1 MALITSSPANF
12 ARLLEIQKQSLESSQ
27 AIQTLLTNG
36 PPAKREEESLKIQKQ
51 QLELDKKQV
60 KVSEDELKA
69 SKAFLS
75 IGDKLKALAS
85 GGLPSAHGMKQGILS
100 SLNFGGILNKVMAKN
115 DFVKNQ
121 RDLGRTESTKDLHK
135 EFEVRNTAKK
145 DYDAANA
152 DIEKFKKANPGV
164 DEDELR
170 KRAMPGSKV
179 AQAFERKDTAMKT
192 VAGLAK
198 PVINTDAAEKAK
210 TFDVDEKEVESDKKA
225 DENAKVLKKIEEN
238 TSSLAPPGKSGKPV
252 AAAEGKGLFSG
263 LAGGMGKA
271 LDGMKTFGIGLIAIA
286 GALWIA
292 SKALASFAD
301 LEWDSIAK
309 GMVALGGLVLAAI
322 GLDKVKGS
330 IIKGA
335 VVLGILGVALWGI
348 GEVFKGFAELDWETI
363 GKGFA
368 MIVGLGVIAAVMG
381 LAAPLLF
388 TGAAALAAIGVALV
402 PLAFALDLAKD
413 GLDAFATT
421 MERLSKVDAANIA
434 LLGPALV
441 SLGVGMAAF
450 GAAGAVAGV
459 GNLVGGFLSKVSG
472 QASPVDQ
479 IIALGAQGQ
488 NIQAAG
494 VGVEKLGIGLKSFSS
509 IDPDKIKAIA
519 ALPVDKIAAMGL
531 AMNAGNQ
538 IEKSSGANAGATLA
552 AQGGTGGN
560 NTSVVAPTTNIQ
572 NKTQTVVT
580 PPIRNQDQS
589 MSRYLRSRFA

>member
-12 ARLLEIQKQSLESSQ
+12 ARLLEIQKQSLESTQ

-85 GGLPSAHGMKQGILS
+85 GGLPTAHGIKQGILG

-135 EFEVRNTAKK
+135 EFEVRNSAKK
-145 DYDAANA
+145 DYDAANK

-198 PVINTDAAEKAK
+198 PVINTDAADKAK
-210 TFDVDEKEVESDKKA
+210 TFDVDEKEVETDKKS
-225 DENAKVLKKIEEN
+225 DENAKVLKAIADN
-238 TSSLAPPGKSGKPV
+238 TESLKDPKKSGKPV

-322 GLDKVKGS
+322 GLDKMKGS

-335 VVLGILGVALWGI
+335 LVLGVLGLALWGI

-363 GKGFA
+363 GKGFV
-368 MIVGLGVIAAVMG
+368 MIAGLGVIAAVMG
-381 LAAPLLF
+381 MAAPLLF
-388 TGAAALAAIGVALV
+388 TGAAALAAIGIALV

-413 GLDAFATT
+413 GMESFATT
-421 MERLSKVDAANIA
+421 MERLSKIDAMNLM
-434 LLGPALV
+434 LLGPALI

-450 GAAGAVAGV
+450 GAGQAANGLT
-459 GNLVGGFLSKVSG
+459 NLATGFFSAISG
-472 QASPVDQ
+472 QKSGVDQ
-479 IIALGAQGQ
+479 IIALG
-488 NIQAAG
+488 QAGEGVDKAG
-494 VGVEKLGIGLKSFSS
+494 TGMKNLADGMSKFSE
-509 IDPDKIKAIA
+509 IDPAKIKAIA
-519 ALPVDKIAAMGL
+519 ALPLDKITAMGV
-531 AMNAGNQ
+531 AMN
-538 IEKSSGANAGATLA
+538 SGARVESSSANNAGGKLA
-552 AQGGTGGN
+552 LQTNPGGN

-589 MSRYLRSRFA
+589 MSRYLKSRFA

>member
-1 MALITSSPANF
+1 MALITASPANF
-12 ARLLEIQKQSLESSQ
+12 ARLLEIQKQSLESQQ

-85 GGLPSAHGMKQGILS
+85 GGLPTAHGMKQGILS
-100 SLNFGGILNKVMAKN
+100 SLNFGGILNKVIAKN

-145 DYDAANA
+145 DYDAANK

-198 PVINTDAAEKAK
+198 PVINTDAADKAK
-210 TFDVDEKEVESDKKA
+210 SFDLNEKDVETDKKA
-225 DENAKVLKKIEEN
+225 DENAKVLKAIADN
-238 TSSLAPPGKSGKPV
+238 TESLKDPKKSGKPV

-271 LDGMKTFGIGLIAIA
+271 LQGMKTFGIGLIAIA

-301 LEWDSIAK
+301 LEWDSITK

-322 GLDKVKGS
+322 GLDKMKGS
-330 IIKGA
+330 ILKGA
-335 VVLGILGVALWGI
+335 FVLGILGVALWGI

-368 MIVGLGVIAAVMG
+368 MIAGLGVIAAVMG
-381 LAAPLLF
+381 MAAPLLF
-388 TGAAALAAIGVALV
+388 TGAGALAAIGIALI

-413 GLDAFATT
+413 GMESFATT
-421 MERLSKVDAANIA
+421 MERLSKIDAMN
-434 LLGPALV
+434 LMMMGPALM
-441 SLGVGMAAF
+441 SLGAGMAVF
-450 GAAGAVAGV
+450 GAGQAANGLT
-459 GNLVGGFLSKVSG
+459 NLATGFFSAISG
-472 QASPVDQ
+472 QKSGVDQ
-479 IIALGAQGQ
+479 VIALG
-488 NIQAAG
+488 QAGEGVNKAG
-494 VGVEKLGIGLKSFSS
+494 NGMKNLADGMAKFSE
-509 IDPDKIKAIA
+509 IDPGKIKAIA
-519 ALPVDKIAAMGL
+519 ALPLDKIAAMGV
-531 AMNAGNQ
+531 AMN
-538 IEKSSGANAGATLA
+538 SGARVESSSANNAGSVLA
-552 AQGGTGGN
+552 LKTNPGGN

-589 MSRYLRSRFA
+589 MSRYLKSRFA